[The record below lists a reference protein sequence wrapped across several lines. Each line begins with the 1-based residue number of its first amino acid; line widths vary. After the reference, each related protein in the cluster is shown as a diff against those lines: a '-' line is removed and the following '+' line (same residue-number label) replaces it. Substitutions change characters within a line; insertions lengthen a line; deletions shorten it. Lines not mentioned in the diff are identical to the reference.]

1 VRELAAAPE
10 IALDTEGDSLHH
22 YPERLA
28 LIQIGVPDGTV
39 WLVDPL
45 ALSDLSPLAP
55 LFADPGRLLL
65 LHAGDNDLVHLKRR
79 YGLGFASVFDTA
91 IAGRFLGGKALGL
104 DVLLTTYLEVTLP
117 PSRQKDDWSERPL
130 SPSQL
135 AYAAADVQHLF
146 ALKAR
151 MREELAKVGRL
162 AWVEEE
168 CAALAAQPA
177 PEKPVDPD
185 AWLGIKG
192 ARDLPAR
199 GMAVLRELWALREQ
213 LARAADRP
221 PFKILNEETLLRVA
235 QALPAD
241 ATALGAVTG
250 ITPRVQGRWGAA
262 ILGAVERAQALG
274 EDELPVLVRHKRP
287 VIPGAMSRRIDK
299 LRRWRTAAVE
309 QAGLEP
315 GVLLPNRLIT
325 AIAEAAPRTL
335 EELGRVDGVR
345 RWRVETIGPA
355 LLEAM
360 AAP

>member
-1 VRELAAAPE
+1 MRELAAAPE

-22 YPERLA
+22 YPERLS
-28 LIQIGVPDGTV
+28 LIQIGLPDGAV

-45 ALSDLSPLAP
+45 ALSDLSLLAP
-55 LFADPGRLLL
+55 LFADAGRTLV

-104 DVLLTTYLEVTLP
+104 DVLLETYLGVTLP

-151 MREELAKVGRL
+151 MAEELAKVGRL
-162 AWVEEE
+162 VWVEEE

-185 AWLGIKG
+185 AWLGVKG

-199 GMAVLRELWALREQ
+199 GMAMLRDDLDRE
-213 LARAADRP
+213 DR
-221 PFKILNEETLLRVA
+221 
-235 QALPAD
+235 
-241 ATALGAVTG
+241 
-250 ITPRVQGRWGAA
+250 
-262 ILGAVERAQALG
+262 
-274 EDELPVLVRHKRP
+274 
-287 VIPGAMSRRIDK
+287 
-299 LRRWRTAAVE
+299 
-309 QAGLEP
+309 
-315 GVLLPNRLIT
+315 NR
-325 AIAEAAPRTL
+325 
-335 EELGRVDGVR
+335 
-345 RWRVETIGPA
+345 
-355 LLEAM
+355 
-360 AAP
+360 